1 MEASKPHTI
10 TDAVRSLVETNIPWL
25 FVPGTLLLSV
35 AGSALYALI
44 VKPLGVEP
52 SVLALI
58 IILFGSLLGIV
69 VIAWA
74 IAKWFKRKL
83 LRSSFVGGTA
93 TRKSRKAI
101 IFTIGFQKETIV
113 KAINEQK
120 PEFLG
125 FLHSDESKGVVDD
138 AIKAATHVYEKTKI
152 KSREVRPD
160 DFSQVREATVSLV
173 REMMRHWSITQS
185 EIVIDLTGGKVP
197 MSIGAFRAAEELGID
212 TQYMTSDFDKA
223 NKAIAPKEI
232 ILVTDYS
239 PTSIKA

>member
-1 MEASKPHTI
+1 MEASKPQTL

-44 VKPLGVEP
+44 VKPLGTEP
-52 SVLALI
+52 SAHGLTIV
-58 IILFGSLLGIV
+58 LFGSLFGIV

-93 TRKSRKAI
+93 TRKKRKAI

-113 KAINEQK
+113 KAIKEQS

-138 AIKAATHVYEKTKI
+138 AITTAARTSEKNKI
-152 KSREVRPD
+152 KLREVRPD

-173 REMMRHWSITQS
+173 REMMRDWNITQS
-185 EIVIDLTGGKVP
+185 ETVIDLTGGKVP

-212 TQYMTSDFDKA
+212 TQYVTSEYDKT
-223 NKAIAPKEI
+223 NRAIAPKEI
-232 ILVTDYS
+232 ILVTDYA
-239 PTSIKA
+239 PTSNEA